1 MSKAKEAAEELVD
14 WLSGLDESASEE
26 VMGVVGEVLAGLPG
40 GDEFADV
47 GFTPLDGVDWK
58 AFELIGI
65 LFSSIKSKRDVE
77 AVSQVLL
84 DSVEDEDE
92 ESEAPSEDAA
102 SEDAA

>member
-1 MSKAKEAAEELVD
+1 MSNAKEAAEELVD

-58 AFELIGI
+58 AFELIGA

-77 AVSQVLL
+77 AVGQVLL
-84 DSVEDEDE
+84 DSDE
-92 ESEAPSEDAA
+92 ESEGESDETGEEDAA
-102 SEDAA
+102 